1 MTRGYRN
8 NNPGNIRL
16 NPYIQWEGQIDGE
29 DQSFVKFQSMSFGIR
44 ALMKLLINYQKRG
57 FNTISKIINRYAPP
71 SENNTSNYIGII
83 SRKIGISK
91 DSILNL
97 DDPIVLQKLTKAI
110 ISVEIGNDS
119 DKIPESDYSK
129 AILLLK
135 DPKIGEF
142 ILTLK
147 LIGSKIW
154 DYWYIIILI
163 PVILYQL
170 KKIWK

>member
-1 MTRGYRN
+1 MTRGFKN

-16 NPYIQWEGQIDGE
+16 NPYIQWEGQIDGN
-29 DQSFVKFQSMSFGIR
+29 DPSFVKFKTMAFGIR

-57 FNTISKIINRYAPP
+57 YNTISKIINRYAPP
-71 SENNTSNYIGII
+71 TENNTSNYIQII
-83 SRKIGISK
+83 SQKMGISK
-91 DSILNL
+91 DSILDL
-97 DDPIVLQKLTKAI
+97 EKVVVLLKLTKAI

-119 DKIPESDYSK
+119 ENIPNSDYSK
-129 AILLLK
+129 ALLILK
-135 DPKIGEF
+135 NPKVGEF
-142 ILTLK
+142 VLTLK

-154 DYWYIIILI
+154 EYWYILILI